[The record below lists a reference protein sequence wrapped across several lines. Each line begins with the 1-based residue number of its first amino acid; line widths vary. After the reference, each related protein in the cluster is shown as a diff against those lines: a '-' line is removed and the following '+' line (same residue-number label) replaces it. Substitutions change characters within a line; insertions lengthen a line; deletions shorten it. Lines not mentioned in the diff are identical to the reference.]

1 MLHLSKILRLKELI
15 NLISK
20 SVINYYVKFIDLGNK
35 FKKIEYIIMFDI
47 GVGFITLF
55 LLVISLI
62 PNSFSIIPINIV
74 KPFLGINLLVD
85 IFQSLHYIL
94 IGISIVFIIQSF
106 VLLLEYQKGKIAIS
120 TIAKILFYKW
130 IILSINTSIPYL
142 FKLDTPPIFITITLS
157 VLFLFWYI
165 YLQINTIK

>member
-1 MLHLSKILRLKELI
+1 MLKLNIRFNMLHLLKILRLKELI

-20 SVINYYVKFIDLGNK
+20 SVINYCMKFIDLGNK
-35 FKKIEYIIMFDI
+35 FKKIEYIIIFDI
-47 GVGFITLF
+47 GIGFLTLF
-55 LLVISLI
+55 LLIISLI

-106 VLLLEYQKGKIAIS
+106 VLL
-120 TIAKILFYKW
+120 
-130 IILSINTSIPYL
+130 
-142 FKLDTPPIFITITLS
+142 
-157 VLFLFWYI
+157 
-165 YLQINTIK
+165 